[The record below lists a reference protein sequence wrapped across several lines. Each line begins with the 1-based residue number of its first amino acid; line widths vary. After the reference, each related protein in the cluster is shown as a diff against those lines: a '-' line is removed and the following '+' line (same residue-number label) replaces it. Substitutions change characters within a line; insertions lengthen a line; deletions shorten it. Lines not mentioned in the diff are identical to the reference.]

1 MAGLQDTIT
10 HTIGPD
16 MDPRSR
22 VEAFLADYAA
32 AHARVKPLFYPPD
45 DEEMTA
51 GRHSAGPGGARKRS
65 REGGEKRSEP
75 DPFDAWSQ
83 ALHAVEAAH
92 RTERSWVKRVRGFSS
107 ESDYSPQTCKVERA
121 EEYGN
126 WARVRVAR
134 TGGRGWPIVEVVL
147 RNDSRDWLIDRIDE
161 YHEDPGQPL
170 VPQELRDSWL
180 HAPDGTAAYEDISLS
195 PDADGPNPGALFHD
209 GWSRVPV
216 DTFELAEQ
224 VDEIEGPLWQQA
236 IAEAQRRAQV
246 LAVRVQTIGG
256 FPHAGVFA
264 VGDAGSGANMMYA
277 CALRVPPGDATA
289 QALLATIETDTGS
302 YERVAA
308 VRVLLADAEAV
319 HWRAA
324 ALLPGCGT
332 AVGVD
337 SGTAAIVDAAAY
349 IRLTR
354 RQWWNAWNPFPERR
368 WEDMTMFD
376 YGAGPIGVMTS
387 SGWGD
392 GTYAVYWG
400 FDRDDRPV
408 QLMID
413 YGVVR
418 EAVAPPLAQSQP

>member
-1 MAGLQDTIT
+1 
-10 HTIGPD
+10 

-32 AHARVKPLFYPPD
+32 AHAQVKPLFFPPD
-45 DEEMTA
+45 DEGASA
-51 GRHSAGPGGARKRS
+51 GGHSAVFSGPRKRRKNKDDS
-65 REGGEKRSEP
+65 GP

-83 ALHAVEAAH
+83 AMHAVDVAH
-92 RTERSWVKRVRGFSS
+92 RTERSWAERRYGFSS
-107 ESDYSPQTCKVERA
+107 ECYYGPQSCKVERV

-134 TGGRGWPIVEVVL
+134 TGGQGRPIIEFVL
-147 RNDSRDWLIDRIDE
+147 RNDSGDWLIDRLDE
-161 YHEDPGQPL
+161 YHDEPGLPL
-170 VPQELRDSWL
+170 VPEGRRGKWL
-180 HAPDGTAAYEDISLS
+180 QAPDGMAPYEDILLNPEVDS
-195 PDADGPNPGALFHD
+195 PNPGALFHD
-209 GWSRVPV
+209 GWARDPV
-216 DTFELAEQ
+216 DEFELAEQ
-224 VDEIEGPLWQQA
+224 VDEIEGPLWQRA
-236 IAEAQRRAQV
+236 LAEAQRRSPV
-246 LAVRVQTIGG
+246 RRVRVQTIGS
-256 FPHAGVFA
+256 FPHGGLLA
-264 VGDAGSGANMMYA
+264 VGDAGSETTMMYS
-277 CALRVPPGDATA
+277 CALRMPPGDATA
-289 QALLATIETDTGS
+289 QALLATIETKQGP

-308 VRVLLADAEAV
+308 VRAVL
-319 HWRAA
+319 AA
-324 ALLPGCGT
+324 GEPVRWHAASLFPGRGT

-349 IRLTR
+349 MRLTR

-376 YGAGPIGVMTS
+376 YGVGPIGVMTS